1 MRQTLL
7 RIRALIL
14 AAAMLVSMTG
24 CGSTNDKKEE
34 SMKAPTTVELQN
46 RPQKGSMSA
55 VTLADIPAYAG
66 KPYAVINDNS
76 PFFTEEE
83 IAKATTSWEEYGDM
97 DKLGRCSMCWASVGK
112 DIMPTGERG
121 SIGSIKPTG
130 WHTVKYD
137 FVNGKYLYNRSHLIG
152 WQLTGENAN
161 EKNLVTGTRSFNVD
175 GMLPFEN
182 MVADYV
188 REDDERVLYRVT
200 PMFDGDD
207 LVCRGVLMEAISV
220 EDNGDSVLF
229 NVFVYNVQPGIKINY
244 ATGESSLDDG
254 QTAGTGNSNS
264 KAASDIDTTYVI
276 NASSMKFHK
285 EDCSSISSMNP
296 ANKKVV
302 TSTRDELVSEGYSP
316 CGICKP

>member
-24 CGSTNDKKEE
+24 CGSTNNKKEE
-34 SMKAPTTVELQN
+34 SVKAPATVELQN

-66 KPYAVINDNS
+66 KPYAVINDNN

-121 SIGSIKPTG
+121 SIGAVKPTG

-200 PMFDGDD
+200 PMFDGND

-229 NVFVYNVQPGIKINY
+229 NVFVYNVQPGVKIDY

-254 QTAGTGNSNS
+254 QTAGTGDSDS
-264 KAASDIDTTYVI
+264 EAASDVDATYVI
-276 NASSMKFHK
+276 NTNSMKFHK
-285 EDCSSISSMNP
+285 EDCSSISSMNS

>member
-66 KPYAVINDNS
+66 EPYAVINDNN
-76 PFFTEEE
+76 PFFTKEE

-97 DKLGRCSMCWASVGK
+97 DKLGRCSMCWVSVGK
-112 DIMPTGERG
+112 DIMPTGKRG
-121 SIGSIKPTG
+121 SIGAVKPTG

-152 WQLTGENAN
+152 WQLAGENAN

-188 REDDERVLYRVT
+188 REDDKRVLYRVT
-200 PMFDGDD
+200 PMFDGND

-229 NVFVYNVQPGIKINY
+229 NVFVYNVQPGVKINY
-244 ATGESSLDDG
+244 ATGESSLDDE
-254 QTAGTGNSNS
+254 QTAGTGDSDS
-264 KAASDIDTTYVI
+264 EAAADTDTTYVI
-276 NASSMKFHK
+276 NTNSMKFHK
-285 EDCSSISSMNP
+285 EDCSSISSMNQ

>member
-7 RIRALIL
+7 RIKALIL
-14 AAAMLVSMTG
+14 DAAMLVSMTG
-24 CGSTNDKKEE
+24 CSTNDKKEE
-34 SMKAPTTVELQN
+34 NMKASTTVELQN
-46 RPQKGSMSA
+46 EPQKGSMST

-66 KPYAVINDNS
+66 EPYVVINDNN
-76 PFFTEEE
+76 PFFTKEE

-97 DKLGRCSMCWASVGK
+97 DELGRCSMCWASVGK

-121 SIGSIKPTG
+121 SIGSVKPTG

-188 REDDERVLYRVT
+188 REDDVHVLYRVT

-220 EDNGDSVLF
+220 EDNGDSILF
-229 NVFVYNVQPGIKINY
+229 NVFVYNVQPGVKIDY
-244 ATGESSLDDG
+244 ATGESSLDTG
-254 QTAGTGNSNS
+254 QTTETGDSDS
-264 KAASDIDTTYVI
+264 ETASDVDATYVI
-276 NASSMKFHK
+276 NTSSMKFHK
-285 EDCSSISSMNP
+285 EDCSSISSMNQ

-302 TSTRDELVSEGYSP
+302 ASTRDELISEGYSP

>member
-7 RIRALIL
+7 RIKALIL

-24 CGSTNDKKEE
+24 CNTNNKKEE
-34 SMKAPTTVELQN
+34 NMKASTTVELQN
-46 RPQKGSMSA
+46 EPQKGSMST

-66 KPYAVINDNS
+66 EPYVVINDNN

-97 DKLGRCSMCWASVGK
+97 DELGRCSMCWASVGK

-121 SIGSIKPTG
+121 SIGSVKPTG

-188 REDDERVLYRVT
+188 REDD
-200 PMFDGDD
+200 GH
-207 LVCRGVLMEAISV
+207 
-220 EDNGDSVLF
+220 VLF
-229 NVFVYNVQPGIKINY
+229 IVFFESVQFRNKDECLNY
-244 ATGESSLDDG
+244 EHG
-254 QTAGTGNSNS
+254 
-264 KAASDIDTTYVI
+264 
-276 NASSMKFHK
+276 MKFREK
-285 EDCSSISSMNP
+285 
-296 ANKKVV
+296 NKNCFCYRK
-302 TSTRDELVSEGYSP
+302 SEHRKLG
-316 CGICKP
+316 